1 MRILDWESLS
11 IGERRAALSRPAQAS
26 RDDVETLARE
36 VIANVRAGGDEA
48 LRAYTR
54 RFDGAELESFTTSPE
69 EFSQAERALTSEQR
83 SALERAID
91 NVERFHRAQQPEG
104 LTLET
109 MPGVRCERVIRPI
122 SAVGLYVPAGS
133 APLPSAV
140 VMLAVPA
147 RIAGCP
153 QRVQKRSRALFWFL
167 HLGH

>member
-11 IGERRAALSRPAQAS
+11 AGERRAALARPTQTA
-26 RDDVETLARE
+26 RGDVDTLARE

-54 RFDGAELESFTTSPE
+54 RFNGTELQSLVVGPE

-109 MPGVRCERVIRPI
+109 MPGVHCERIVRPI

-140 VMLAVPA
+140 IML
-147 RIAGCP
+147 
-153 QRVQKRSRALFWFL
+153 
-167 HLGH
+167 